1 MIVLETE
8 RLILSRLD
16 PDRDSEFILGLVN
29 GPSFL
34 RYIGDKGVRTLADA
48 RRYITD
54 GPLKSYETNG
64 YGLYKVEL
72 KSDMTPIG
80 MCGLIKRDTLPD
92 ADIGFAFLEGYW
104 GAGYAYESA
113 AAVMSYAREKLG
125 IKRVLAIT
133 TPDNVA
139 SGKLLNKIGLKFD
152 RLIQL
157 RQEIAKNSGF
167 ANYRD
172 YAFRKLCRF
181 DYTPADCEHFHSAV
195 EIYSH

>member
-72 KSDMTPIG
+72 KSNLTPIG

-92 ADIGFAFLEGYW
+92 ADIGFAFLEEYW
-104 GAGYAYESA
+104 NKGYAQESA
-113 AAVMSYAREKLG
+113 AAIMEHAREILG
-125 IKRVLAIT
+125 LKRVLAIT
-133 TPDNVA
+133 TPDNQA
-139 SGKLLNKIGLKFD
+139 SGKLLEKIGLRFD
-152 RLIQL
+152 RLTKL
-157 RQEIAKNSGF
+157 SADAAEVKLF
-167 ANYRD
+167 ATD
-172 YAFRKLCRF
+172 
-181 DYTPADCEHFHSAV
+181 E
-195 EIYSH
+195 